1 MTTQDS
7 KTVTYELIGYPTV
20 RLTSE
25 SEEYGVRRMEASDSQ
40 ALLEFFQRVPEA
52 DRYYLREDVTSPAV
66 IERWCEELD
75 YRRVIPLVATK
86 GDRII
91 GDATLHRSGSMA
103 RRHVAELRVVV
114 DPDYRNKG
122 IGRGLLRCLGDVAS
136 QSDIFRLRFEV
147 VAGREEPARRT
158 ALALG
163 FVPVVALPDY
173 IRDSDGTLRDLLIM
187 DLRVSALVAETDM
200 EIL

>member
-25 SEEYGVRRMEASDSQ
+25 SEEYGVRPMGASDSQ

-91 GDATLHRSGSMA
+91 GDATLHRSGSTA

-122 IGRGLLRCLGDVAS
+122 VGRSLLRCLGDVAS
-136 QSDIFRLRFEV
+136 QSDILRLRFEV

-163 FVPVVALPDY
+163 FVPVVALHDY

-187 DLRVSALVAETDM
+187 DLRVSALVGETDR